1 MALPQSFH
9 QSGLEEGKNFVDW
22 REREGR
28 KPFPPIPASF
38 SSYFPPIASPSPP
51 SSSLFFLFLS
61 PTLTSNSLPRRTGMV
76 ASIVAAKEATCK
88 QRISR
93 LILSAGRKCKIL
105 FLEIEKKYS
114 TMSHHHLVLQV
125 AIIVKQVGQVEEVHW
140 GGSHIYCS
148 SWAKN
153 FVANATAKQQVYTWS
168 NKRELTPAVR
178 VGFPC
183 FSPLPP
189 CTSQCAALHLQV

>member
-1 MALPQSFH
+1 
-9 QSGLEEGKNFVDW
+9 
-22 REREGR
+22 
-28 KPFPPIPASF
+28 
-38 SSYFPPIASPSPP
+38 
-51 SSSLFFLFLS
+51 
-61 PTLTSNSLPRRTGMV
+61 MV

-148 SWAKN
+148 S
-153 FVANATAKQQVYTWS
+153 
-168 NKRELTPAVR
+168 
-178 VGFPC
+178 
-183 FSPLPP
+183 
-189 CTSQCAALHLQV
+189 